1 MLRQLSVANYRR
13 PAPRESPH
21 GTCEQGSL
29 CKAMDEYSDLFVA
42 TRSAVNAMKN
52 RNKRTI
58 YLWMLRNGGL
68 VDGNRPVAMTNERTS
83 SVRKAISLLTHC
95 ERSMI
100 FAILENAVML
110 PAWRQR
116 F

>member
-1 MLRQLSVANYRR
+1 M
-13 PAPRESPH
+13 
-21 GTCEQGSL
+21 G
-29 CKAMDEYSDLFVA
+29 EYSDLFVA

-58 YLWMLRNGGL
+58 YLWMRNGGL
-68 VDGNRPVAMTNERTS
+68 VDGNIPVAMTNEGTS

-100 FAILENAVML
+100 FAMLEYAVML
-110 PAWRQR
+110 PAQRQR